1 MLLTTLKYS
10 QQTVKIYI
18 EGDDVISLYVRP
30 WFDTVKDLQARAFAP
45 DTPSRRQQL
54 LLDGKKFKDDGRVLA
69 QHGVVVECTIS
80 LVSSEPNFTRLVGVE
95 TD

>member
-1 MLLTTLKYS
+1 M
-10 QQTVKIYI
+10 KIYKK
-18 EGDDVISLYVRP
+18 GDVVTNLFVRP
-30 WFDTVKDLQARAFAP
+30 WFDTVKDLQARAFAS

-69 QHGVVVECTIS
+69 QHGVVVDCTIS

>member
-1 MLLTTLKYS
+1 M
-10 QQTVKIYI
+10 KIKI
-18 EGDDVISLYVRP
+18 KGEDITSLYVRP
-30 WFDTVKDLQARAFAP
+30 WFDTVRDLQIQAFAAH
-45 DTPSRRQQL
+45 TPSRRQQL